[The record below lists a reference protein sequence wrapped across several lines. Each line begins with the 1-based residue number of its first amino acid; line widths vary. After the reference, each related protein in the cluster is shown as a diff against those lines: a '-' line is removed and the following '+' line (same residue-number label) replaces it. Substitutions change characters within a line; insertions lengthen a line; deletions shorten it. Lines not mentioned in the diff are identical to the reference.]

1 MYKISDVYRVKI
13 PEHTAELFERWIN
26 EANDTRLSGFHWHI
40 LEGRYLEAAAVA
52 DEGNL
57 AGLGY
62 LLASMTDWP
71 LCYGSP
77 EMVQGWRKVK
87 TET

>member
-1 MYKISDVYRVKI
+1 MSPADN
-13 PEHTAELFERWIN
+13 FG
-26 EANDTRLSGFHWHI
+26 LSGFHVHI

-52 DEGNL
+52 DE
-57 AGLGY
+57 GLGY

-77 EMVQGWRKVK
+77 EAVRGWEGHQGDGVVKVLKVQRRAS
-87 TET
+87 

>member
-1 MYKISDVYRVKI
+1 MYRIRDEYRSRL
-13 PEHTAELFERWIN
+13 PERTAELFERWIN
-26 EANDTRLSGFHWHI
+26 DADDSGLSGFHVHI

-52 DEGNL
+52 DEGNS

-77 EMVQGWRKVK
+77 ELAQQWKNP
-87 TET
+87 EQ